1 MNKTERCLRNEER
14 NQLKRY
20 KDECVDFPTRQM
32 TDEEFAK
39 AQERREKYL
48 AEREKQERIDRERY
62 KNIVGGQA

>member
-1 MNKTERCLRNEER
+1 MNKTERCMRNEEIS
-14 NQLKRY
+14 QLKRY

-48 AEREKQERIDRERY
+48 AEREKQERINRERY

>member
-14 NQLKRY
+14 SQLKRY

>member
-14 NQLKRY
+14 IQLKRY

-62 KNIVGGQA
+62 KNVVGGQA

>member
-14 NQLKRY
+14 SQLKRY

-62 KNIVGGQA
+62 KNIVGG

>member
-1 MNKTERCLRNEER
+1 MRNEER
-14 NQLKRY
+14 SQLKRY

-62 KNIVGGQA
+62 KNIVGG

>member
-14 NQLKRY
+14 SQLKRY

-48 AEREKQERIDRERY
+48 TEREKQERIDRERY

>member
-1 MNKTERCLRNEER
+1 MNKIERCLRNEER
-14 NQLKRY
+14 SQLKRY

-39 AQERREKYL
+39 AQERRKKYL